1 MTAKAVKSWTFGT
14 LVPGLVM
21 TCVLCAAA
29 VAQGG
34 GGGHHGGG
42 GGAPEI
48 DPGLAASGLALLAG
62 GTLLLTGRKRPKTA

>member
-1 MTAKAVKSWTFGT
+1 MTASAVKRWTFGT

-21 TCVLCAAA
+21 SCVLGAAA

-34 GGGHHGGG
+34 GHGGG
-42 GGAPEI
+42 GHGGAPEI
-48 DPGLAASGLALLAG
+48 DPGLAASGLALLVG